1 MNRIF
6 FQPVYKDR
14 TDGRK
19 RLHIPRS
26 ESCPNLSIE
35 DPNDFEEE
43 MMILN
48 RKLRKRAFSECTKI
62 KQTKKQLH
70 GSITITRPQS
80 DSDLSFI
87 DREKTFATQS
97 QQQVEPGELL
107 AKLSVALSEYRNGYP
122 NHVGFCGL
130 SDSEILADEA
140 NYSNMSIATSTDRY
154 IPPEMYARS
163 RRALSEV
170 CIPIE
175 KSVKVIFF

>member
-1 MNRIF
+1 
-6 FQPVYKDR
+6 
-14 TDGRK
+14 
-19 RLHIPRS
+19 
-26 ESCPNLSIE
+26 LSIE
-35 DPNDFEEE
+35 DADEFEEE

-62 KQTKKQLH
+62 RQTKKPLH

-87 DREKTFATQS
+87 DREKTFALQS

-122 NHVGFCGL
+122 NHVGFSGF

-154 IPPEMYARS
+154 PPSETYARS

-175 KSVKVIFF
+175 RNVKVISMFLVYLLTYFAGRTAQV

>member
-1 MNRIF
+1 
-6 FQPVYKDR
+6 
-14 TDGRK
+14 
-19 RLHIPRS
+19 
-26 ESCPNLSIE
+26 
-35 DPNDFEEE
+35 

-62 KQTKKQLH
+62 RQTKKTLH
-70 GSITITRPQS
+70 GFITITRPQS
-80 DSDLSFI
+80 DSDLSCI
-87 DREKTFATQS
+87 DREKTFALQS

-122 NHVGFCGL
+122 NHVGFSGF
-130 SDSEILADEA
+130 SDSEILADET

-154 IPPEMYARS
+154 PPSETYARS

-175 KSVKVIFF
+175 RYVKVISMFLISHIMTSTWKKERHCSIIIFMANKLIFECLNHTLGFK